1 MVENGEVNLARI
13 MVCVVD
19 VKTIADRG
27 GEQEKESKRRAGKLE
42 TPGKLPGER
51 QAELGWVNGEPVTGA
66 ERGPSLNPEGLS
78 LLGKREKGGG
88 L

>member
-27 GEQEKESKRRAGKLE
+27 GEQGKERRDAPENSRLRE
-42 TPGKLPGER
+42 S
-51 QAELGWVNGEPVTGA
+51 VSA
-66 ERGPSLNPEGLS
+66 ERHASWAGFYWGSL
-78 LLGKREKGGG
+78 
-88 L
+88 

>member
-27 GEQEKESKRRAGKLE
+27 GEQGKESKRRAGKLE
-42 TPGKLPGER
+42 TRAKLLGTAAG
-51 QAELGWVNGEPVTGA
+51 QLGWVNGEPVTGA
-66 ERGPSLNPEGLS
+66 KEAR
-78 LLGKREKGGG
+78 
-88 L
+88 